1 MFFLVAAFEVRGQPW
16 IEGLKC
22 LGAKY
27 MEIVGFIRAQ

>member
-1 MFFLVAAFEVRGQPW
+1 MFFLVTAFEVRGQSW
-16 IEGLKC
+16 IEVIRC